1 MGFSV
6 YAYLEDQWS
15 HGNCGWLRAMPS
27 QYLPQ
32 SECKVTDKSLE
43 VHNPEL
49 SSVKSLLSFEQ
60 LLENQKLR
68 LKQTCL
74 PCINRCGINSIP
86 NRSLEI
92 SLLDS
97 SRSTSMFH
105 AIPINGNPSTL
116 LVVNHRVSP
125 IPLHPATLPLIL
137 FPVKYVEG
145 TTTTHWI
152 AFTE

>member
-1 MGFSV
+1 M
-6 YAYLEDQWS
+6 A
-15 HGNCGWLRAMPS
+15 S

-32 SECKVTDKSLE
+32 SKCKVTDKSLE

-60 LLENQKLR
+60 LLENQNA
-68 LKQTCL
+68 TTEA
-74 PCINRCGINSIP
+74 NGINSIP

-97 SRSTSMFH
+97 SRSTSLFH
-105 AIPINGNPSTL
+105 EIPINGNPSTL

-137 FPVKYVEG
+137 FPVKHVEG
-145 TTTTHWI
+145 TTTKHWI